1 MFDEVFVYH
10 KDRTGP
16 NITFFLKLVQFYQYF
31 SRGIIIFSKLK
42 KETLK
47 KLYVM
52 AFKNYMFLQFV
63 EADILCKYQIYA
75 QLVFPSNI
83 CHTVKK

>member
-1 MFDEVFVYH
+1 
-10 KDRTGP
+10 
-16 NITFFLKLVQFYQYF
+16 
-31 SRGIIIFSKLK
+31 
-42 KETLK
+42 
-47 KLYVM
+47 M

-63 EADILCKYQIYA
+63 EADILYKYQIYA